1 MGIKLFKIMKFVV
14 ITTDLI
20 KSTRD
25 NSLEAVTQVFVENNI
40 NDIAEFLEDATVDTD
55 AEWCDELR
63 FRNKDGGQIIIKA
76 VEP

>member
-1 MGIKLFKIMKFVV
+1 MKFVV